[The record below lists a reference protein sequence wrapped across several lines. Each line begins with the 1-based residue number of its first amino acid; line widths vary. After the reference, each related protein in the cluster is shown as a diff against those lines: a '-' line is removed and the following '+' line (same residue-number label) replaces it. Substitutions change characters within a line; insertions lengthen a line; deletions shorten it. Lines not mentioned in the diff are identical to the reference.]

1 MTAGAQVHKTKGK
14 EWGADGVEKTPK
26 ALSASSVPE
35 GERDWKGSEARVPT

>member
-1 MTAGAQVHKTKGK
+1 MTVAARAHKTKGK

-35 GERDWKGSEARVPT
+35 GEGEWKGSEARVPT